1 MNRSVIQFKS
11 LWYFFIFAGIF
22 VCAFGAT
29 NVESATVL
37 SPVDFGCVRDNPV
50 DGVGDTIYD
59 EPFIGNSPTPR
70 GNVYSAILEYDVS
83 ALNYATLSGATIQG
97 RIHCNNY
104 NNTGERII
112 ELLVFNGNGMLETTD
127 FEISASSVGTVSYH
141 PFPEHGP
148 HYVDFSFDVLGWIQ
162 PLLYSGAS
170 HIGVRFE
177 GQNYQAPSNLDTY
190 ALPRLTLDLQCDAD
204 FDLDRDVDGSDLAV
218 LAETLYNGGVDS
230 VDLAVFAR
238 DFGRTD
244 CNRHP
249 VP

>member
-1 MNRSVIQFKS
+1 MNRSVIQFRS
-11 LWYFFIFAGIF
+11 LWYLFIFAGIL

-29 NVESATVL
+29 NVEAATVL
-37 SPVDFGCVRDNPV
+37 SPVDSGCVRDNPV
-50 DGVGDTIYD
+50 NGVGDTIYD
-59 EPFIGNSPTPR
+59 EPFIGNSPEPF

-83 ALNYATLSGATIQG
+83 TLNYATLFGATIHG

-104 NNTGERII
+104 HNTGERII
-112 ELLVFNGNGMLETTD
+112 ELLVFSGNGVVETID

-141 PFPEHGP
+141 PFPDHDQ
-148 HYVDFSFDVLGWIQ
+148 YVDFSFDVLDRIQ
-162 PLLYSGAS
+162 PLLDNGAS

-177 GQNYQAPSNLDTY
+177 GRNYQAPSNLDIY
-190 ALPRLTLDLQCDAD
+190 ALPCLTLDLQCDAD
-204 FDLDRDVDGSDLAV
+204 YDLDRDVDGSDLAV
-218 LAETLYNGGVDS
+218 LAESFYNGGVDS
-230 VDLAVFAR
+230 VDLAIFAR